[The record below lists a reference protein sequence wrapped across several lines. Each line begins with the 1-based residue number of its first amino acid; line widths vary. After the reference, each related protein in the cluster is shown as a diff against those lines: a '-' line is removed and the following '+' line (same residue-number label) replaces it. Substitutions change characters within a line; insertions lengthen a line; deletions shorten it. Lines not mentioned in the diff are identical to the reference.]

1 MNKKDKLKCTGRF
14 IGGGLLW
21 IIGIIIFV
29 VVAALALYGF
39 FWVAAAII
47 SIIFPVDVQ
56 LLMSV
61 TIWSVL
67 LGMMF
72 IMGGLWATEKCRN

>member
-1 MNKKDKLKCTGRF
+1 MNKKEKLKFVGRF
-14 IGGGLLW
+14 VGGGLLW
-21 IIGIIIFV
+21 IIAIMAFV

-47 SIIFPVDVQ
+47 SFIFPVDVQ
-56 LLMSV
+56 ALMSV

-67 LGMMF
+67 FGMMF
-72 IMGGLWATEKCRN
+72 IMGGLWATQNY